1 MPDGRFAQRQ
11 KIYLETLPAIADR
24 QKAPPPFS
32 RATRPRLESSM
43 TNRRKIATIGGGIA
57 AFGLILILV
66 FMVVRARR
74 TKHRPI
80 VIQGAIVKHNTDTRR
95 ESPIEDVEVSA
106 ANGLAANLTKS
117 DFSGYFR
124 LTLPPQIMPGQ
135 SVELNFQHPD
145 YLPAKLQATVG
156 DNLYVVEMAP
166 VHGEVEAALNEKQ
179 ITVTNV
185 LVRYSVVSTALE
197 NIGSGEKTFQ
207 VENQGNIPCNGARP
221 CSPDGKWKAA
231 IGSAS
236 LDSGD
241 GSLFQNASVS
251 CIAGPCPFTTIDSD
265 GFSKPARTIS
275 VSVRDWSD
283 TTTFLLQAQVFRSVT
298 NNLVRV
304 SYPVIFGR
312 SLNFAVP
319 EGAQGTSLEAE
330 IDGTQ
335 ITFPLAPDP
344 ILSWAEC
351 NVRIQTKQAK
361 DVRCELKPGY
371 SFK

>member
-1 MPDGRFAQRQ
+1 M
-11 KIYLETLPAIADR
+11 
-24 QKAPPPFS
+24 S
-32 RATRPRLESSM
+32 
-43 TNRRKIATIGGGIA
+43 NRRKIMVIAGGIA
-57 AFGLILILV
+57 VFGGILILV
-66 FMVVRARR
+66 FIIVRERR
-74 TKHRPI
+74 TKHGPI
-80 VIQGAIVKHNTDTRR
+80 IIQGAIVMYNTDAKR

-106 ANGLAANLTKS
+106 PGEQAAHDTKS

-124 LTLPPQIMPGQ
+124 LTLSPQVVPGQ
-135 SVELNFQHPD
+135 SVELNFHHPD

-156 DNLYVVEMAP
+156 EHLYVVEMAP

-179 ITVTNV
+179 ITVTDV
-185 LVRYSVVSTALE
+185 LVRYSIVSTALQ

-251 CIAGPCPFTTIDSD
+251 CIAGPCPFTKIDSD

-298 NNLVRV
+298 DNLVRV

-312 SLNFAVP
+312 SLNFTVP
-319 EGAQGTSLEAE
+319 AGAQGTSLEAE

-344 ILSWAEC
+344 ILSWADC

-361 DVRCELKPGY
+361 DVRCELKAGY
-371 SFK
+371 GFK